1 MADYEVRAVLSAA
14 DSGWTS
20 AFRVAGE
27 AVENL
32 DSVVGETSNSILSKL
47 SDTSS
52 KGLSFLNK
60 FTGVATTALGAA
72 TGAFMADAI
81 ETGMD
86 FDQIMSKVES
96 KVIEVDKKTGKAVR
110 PSKKLMDEM
119 AEKAME
125 VGAKT
130 IFSGTQSAQA
140 LLELTSA
147 GFTAQEAMDS
157 LDGTAD
163 LAAASDIS
171 LGDAAKYAARAVNTF
186 GLTAKDVTKIADV
199 YAYASATSGANTDTL
214 AKAMEY
220 IGPVANSLGYDIAD
234 VSSIIAVLSNQG
246 ITAGKAGRSL
256 RAMLDSLSN
265 PSKDAED
272 ALSDLGISLFDSK
285 GNAKELYE
293 VVGELEDGLKGLT
306 TGEREKAIGRIFG
319 RTGSTAINALLSV
332 GSDKLKEYN
341 DELQDTGGIAEL
353 IGKILKDNLA
363 GDLEALGGTFELLKN
378 NISNIV
384 EGPLRTFVQQ
394 MTDSV
399 ENVANWFKGLNTV
412 DDVITKLNN
421 QFGEIITKIKAFIGI
436 LATMNAV
443 VHLADRFKNFDKVI
457 YKGVDK
463 IKIAWNTLRSI
474 NIKQGF
480 KGIFKGFKSTLD
492 FTFDLI
498 IKSIKAFIN
507 VSVLAVITSGILA
520 IIGMVYEQYQTQIDK
535 FFTFIKEDFPGRLDN
550 FVNSIVPKIEGYI
563 SSGGDFVLELADA
576 ITVALPALLEAG
588 ARIINALLQGLTDNI
603 HKIVFAGL
611 KIIVSLVEG
620 IVEKLP
626 QLMLTAGD
634 FVLEL
639 ADAIMVALPALLEAG
654 ARMVNALMQGL
665 TDNIDK
671 IVIAGFKIIVSL
683 VEGIAENLPQLML
696 TALELIVAL
705 GASLIS
711 NAPKLIIA
719 GIDIVI
725 AIGRGIIDNL
735 DQIALAAWEIIKTL
749 AKTIQEGVV
758 FLVKIVIA
766 GIEWIITK
774 IKENVSG
781 FVNVVKHFGDII
793 KTFFTDG
800 VKAGI
805 DKAGKYWGEGLA
817 DTKEKASEHVSYM
830 DKLREEYSLETE
842 EKSKSHYQRE
852 LEAQENYYD
861 TFRTSA
867 DGYNAENLNAQVTSN
882 EQYLANEQSHISDIK
897 VATENGLSSIN
908 EITETGLETRN
919 EKHSISNH
927 ALKSMTEEELQQLSK
942 LTGISMDEIN
952 KTISEGSSLAVDNF
966 GENMN
971 QMVNSTSTGTDS
983 ISTDFTKI
991 PKSLSDN
998 TNMIKSQEVV
1008 YKRALTNMSKTTTT
1022 SLDSITKK
1030 FKSAFKGIDSIVSSS
1045 SGRYT
1050 KDINKL
1056 FANINKA
1063 VTNGTNKMNTKMRS
1077 SFEKMG
1083 NISLTNS
1090 RKITLDITRMFT
1102 EMNTATNRT
1111 MRLMESRLKLG
1122 LTHMKSNS
1130 NEFIIWQNKSWLNL
1144 FMKILKYTN
1153 TSFNRIRST
1162 WSSNSNKIIS
1172 LSISLRNQVQN
1183 IFRSMSGSMYNSGY
1197 RAGQGFYNGLSRW
1210 SRSISSRA
1218 RNMANSVVYETRRAL
1233 DIHSPSGV
1241 MTDLG
1246 MDTGEG
1252 YAIGLL
1258 KLVTR
1263 VRDAAQSLTGA
1274 ATDYDM
1280 FTGDGLTL
1288 TSTTGADFSA
1298 PSSMVDRQ
1306 PLQLLIEMNGR
1317 TWQGFVDDV
1326 METGQHRLELKEKY

>member
-1 MADYEVRAVLSAA
+1 
-14 DSGWTS
+14 
-20 AFRVAGE
+20 
-27 AVENL
+27 
-32 DSVVGETSNSILSKL
+32 
-47 SDTSS
+47 
-52 KGLSFLNK
+52 
-60 FTGVATTALGAA
+60 
-72 TGAFMADAI
+72 
-81 ETGMD
+81 
-86 FDQIMSKVES
+86 
-96 KVIEVDKKTGKAVR
+96 
-110 PSKKLMDEM
+110 
-119 AEKAME
+119 
-125 VGAKT
+125 
-130 IFSGTQSAQA
+130 
-140 LLELTSA
+140 
-147 GFTAQEAMDS
+147 
-157 LDGTAD
+157 
-163 LAAASDIS
+163 
-171 LGDAAKYAARAVNTF
+171 
-186 GLTAKDVTKIADV
+186 
-199 YAYASATSGANTDTL
+199 
-214 AKAMEY
+214 
-220 IGPVANSLGYDIAD
+220 
-234 VSSIIAVLSNQG
+234 
-246 ITAGKAGRSL
+246 
-256 RAMLDSLSN
+256 
-265 PSKDAED
+265 
-272 ALSDLGISLFDSK
+272 
-285 GNAKELYE
+285 
-293 VVGELEDGLKGLT
+293 
-306 TGEREKAIGRIFG
+306 
-319 RTGSTAINALLSV
+319 
-332 GSDKLKEYN
+332 
-341 DELQDTGGIAEL
+341 
-353 IGKILKDNLA
+353 
-363 GDLEALGGTFELLKN
+363 
-378 NISNIV
+378 
-384 EGPLRTFVQQ
+384 
-394 MTDSV
+394 
-399 ENVANWFKGLNTV
+399 
-412 DDVITKLNN
+412 
-421 QFGEIITKIKAFIGI
+421 
-436 LATMNAV
+436 
-443 VHLADRFKNFDKVI
+443 
-457 YKGVDK
+457 
-463 IKIAWNTLRSI
+463 
-474 NIKQGF
+474 
-480 KGIFKGFKSTLD
+480 
-492 FTFDLI
+492 
-498 IKSIKAFIN
+498 
-507 VSVLAVITSGILA
+507 
-520 IIGMVYEQYQTQIDK
+520 MVYEQYQTQIDK

-576 ITVALPALLEAG
+576 IMVALPALLEAG
-588 ARIINALLQGLTDNI
+588 ARIVNALMQGLTDNI
-603 HKIVFAGL
+603 DKIVIAGFE
-611 KIIVSLVEG
+611 IIVSLVEG
-620 IVEKLP
+620 IAENLP

-654 ARMVNALMQGL
+654 ARIVNALMQGL

-671 IVIAGFKIIVSL
+671 IVIAGFEIIVSL

-735 DQIALAAWEIIKTL
+735 DQIELAAWEMIKTL
-749 AKTIQEGVV
+749 AKAIQEGVV

-805 DKAGKYWGEGLA
+805 DKAGKYWGEGLVDA
-817 DTKEKASEHVSYM
+817 KEKASEHVSYM

-852 LEAQENYYD
+852 LAEQENYYG

-867 DGYNAENLNAQVTSN
+867 DRYNAENLNAQATSN

-1056 FANINKA
+1056 FTNINKA

-1111 MRLMESRLKLG
+1111 MSLMESRLKLG

-1252 YAIGLL
+1252 YVIGLL